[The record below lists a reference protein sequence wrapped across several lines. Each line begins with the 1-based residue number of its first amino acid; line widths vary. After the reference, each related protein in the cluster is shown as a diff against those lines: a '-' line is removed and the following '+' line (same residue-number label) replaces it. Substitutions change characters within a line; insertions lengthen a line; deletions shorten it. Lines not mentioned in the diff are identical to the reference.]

1 MYRGV
6 RVGVVVPAYQEATHI
21 ARTLDGLPDFV
32 DRVFVVDDAST
43 DQTAALVEARGE
55 MRVTLL
61 RHDEN
66 RGVGAAIATGY
77 ARALEAGIE
86 VVAVMGGDGQMDPAD
101 LAPLLDPLC
110 AGDAGYAK
118 GNRLCWPGAR
128 RLMPLPRWLGN
139 HVLSWLTRRVTGL
152 PVRDSQ
158 CGYTAVTR
166 EGLMRIELEH
176 LWPRY
181 GYPNDLLGAFARAH
195 VRVAEIP
202 VRPIYADE
210 ASGIGWRHAIFV
222 IPFVL
227 LRVALRRG
235 TDSLARVLPVGRLSP

>member
-6 RVGVVVPAYQEATHI
+6 RVAVVVPAYQEAMHI
-21 ARTLDGLPDFV
+21 SRTLDGLPDFV

-43 DQTAALVEARGE
+43 DHTAALVQARGE
-55 MRVTLL
+55 GRVTLF
-61 RHDEN
+61 RHTEN

-77 ARALEAGIE
+77 ARALEVGAE
-86 VVAVMGGDGQMDPAD
+86 VVAVMGGDGQMDPCD

-118 GNRLCWPGAR
+118 GNRLSWPGAH
-128 RLMPLPRWLGN
+128 RLMPPSRWLGN
-139 HVLSWLTRRVTGL
+139 HILSWLTRRVTGL
-152 PVRDSQ
+152 RVHDSQ

-166 EGLMRIELEH
+166 EGLMRIELDR

-181 GYPNDLLGAFARAH
+181 GYPNDLLGAFARAD
-195 VRVAEIP
+195 VPVAEVP
-202 VRPIYADE
+202 VRPIYAGE
-210 ASGIGWRHAIFV
+210 KSGIRLRHALFV

-227 LRVALRRG
+227 LRVAVRRV
-235 TDSLARVLPVGRLSP
+235 TRSRALPVGRLSP